1 MSLPKDPELIQMILG
16 GGKTLNKAV
25 ALMHQHLKSM
35 VHQHITHNSG
45 RAEDADDVFAESM
58 VALVQN
64 VLDGKFRGESSI
76 RTYLKSIAHH
86 KWLNRLRA
94 HKPTVAFEDHMSEL
108 ESPDFAD
115 MEELPSDERLTQLVD
130 GLMRQLDPQCN
141 KFFHLRY
148 WCKQRMEQVAAS
160 MGFKNAQIAK
170 NKHQKC
176 LKKLREL
183 LDGNDY
189 LKQILGGMV
198 A

>member
-1 MSLPKDPELIQMILG
+1 MSLPKDPELIQMILS
-16 GGKTLNKAV
+16 GGKALNKAV
-25 ALMHQHLKSM
+25 ALMHQHFKSM

-58 VALVQN
+58 VAFVQN

-86 KWLNRLRA
+86 KWLNRLRGQ
-94 HKPTVAFEDHMSEL
+94 KPTVAFEDHMSEL
-108 ESPDFAD
+108 EHPEFAE
-115 MEELPSDERLTQLVD
+115 MEAQPADERLETLVNQL
-130 GLMRQLDPQCN
+130 MQQIDPQCN

-176 LKKLREL
+176 LKRLREL
-183 LDGNDY
+183 LDGNDH
-189 LKQILGGMV
+189 LKDLLGGMIS
-198 A
+198 